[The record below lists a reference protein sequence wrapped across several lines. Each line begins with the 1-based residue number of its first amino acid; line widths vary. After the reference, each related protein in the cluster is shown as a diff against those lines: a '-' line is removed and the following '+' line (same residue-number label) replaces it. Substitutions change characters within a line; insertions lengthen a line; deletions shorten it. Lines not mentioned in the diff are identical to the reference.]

1 MPIVRLTNYVEAYR
15 VRALSPDIHRMA
27 GRDDKNALTEFVN
40 SRILEGMK
48 FGLGDVL
55 VDIGCG
61 DGCLLRMAAG
71 KVSRRI
77 GVIPTREE
85 KERLETILPDVTFLT
100 ALVQKLPL
108 ESESVSHIVCNSV
121 LLLLDSESD
130 VTAAL
135 QEMARVARRHGKI
148 WIGEIPDADEYEELH
163 MYRGTSEWDLLRH
176 LRKNAGW
183 RPALGM
189 GRRLVRGFLG
199 RESLVLNSA
208 RMFHAT
214 PERLIRM
221 ATQCGLKLET
231 YFRHQE
237 LDLRGDIVDSAH
249 RFDYVFGK

>member
-27 GRDDKNALTEFVN
+27 GRDDTNALTEFVN

-100 ALVQKLPL
+100 ALVQKLPK
-108 ESESVSHIVCNSV
+108 V
-121 LLLLDSESD
+121 
-130 VTAAL
+130 
-135 QEMARVARRHGKI
+135 M
-148 WIGEIPDADEYEELH
+148 
-163 MYRGTSEWDLLRH
+163 
-176 LRKNAGW
+176 
-183 RPALGM
+183 
-189 GRRLVRGFLG
+189 
-199 RESLVLNSA
+199 
-208 RMFHAT
+208 
-214 PERLIRM
+214 
-221 ATQCGLKLET
+221 
-231 YFRHQE
+231 
-237 LDLRGDIVDSAH
+237 
-249 RFDYVFGK
+249 